1 MLTLYK
7 RHGPLCRQTDRNY
20 KKCKCPMWVQ
30 GTLAGEPMRQS
41 LKVRSW
47 EKAEKIIFDWQ
58 MELEGVKKE
67 EPEAVTIKSAVAD
80 FLKDAEAR
88 SLSEATIVKLKGVL
102 ERQFVE
108 YCREQNIKFLTELGV
123 EDMRKFRATW
133 KDQPLSAV
141 KKLERLRS
149 FFRFCV
155 DAGWMPRNPALA
167 VKPPK
172 VPPKATMP
180 FTSDKIEK
188 ILRACDAYFETYP
201 KAGKEYCDR
210 IKALVLLM
218 RYSGLRIRDAVCLK
232 RDKIENGRLFLY
244 TQKSGTPVYLPLPPV
259 VLDALSKLPPDQDH
273 YFWSGQSTPKAVV
286 GDWQRTFRKLFTIA
300 GVKGHPHMFRNTFA
314 ISLLEKGVSIETVS
328 VLLGHRNIR
337 VTQSHYNA
345 WVKSRQ
351 ELLESAVMKTW

>member
-1 MLTLYK
+1 
-7 RHGPLCRQTDRNY
+7 
-20 KKCKCPMWVQ
+20 MWVQ
-30 GTLAGEPMRQS
+30 GTLAGELIRQS

-67 EPEAVTIKSAVAD
+67 EPEAVTITSAVAD
-80 FLKDAEAR
+80 FLKDAKAR
-88 SLSEATIVKLKGVL
+88 NLSEATIVKLKGVL
-102 ERQFVE
+102 EKQFVE
-108 YCREQNIKFLTELGV
+108 YCREQNIKFLTEVDV
-123 EDMRKFRATW
+123 EKVRNFRATW

-172 VPPKATMP
+172 VPPKATLP
-180 FTSDKIEK
+180 FTNKAMEE
-188 ILRACDAYFETYP
+188 ILRACDVYSEHYP
-201 KAGKEYCDR
+201 KAGKTYCDK

-218 RYSGLRIRDAVCLK
+218 LYSGLRIRDAVCLK

-244 TQKSGTPVYLPLPPV
+244 TQKSGTPVYLPLPPF
-259 VLDALSKLPPDQDH
+259 VLEALSKLPGEH
-273 YFWSGQSTPKAVV
+273 YFWSGRSNPKAVV
-286 GDWQRTFRKLFTIA
+286 GDCQRTFRKLFKIA
-300 GVKGHPHMFRNTFA
+300 EVRGHPHMFRNTFA
-314 ISLLEKGVSIETVS
+314 ISLLQKGTSIETVS

-337 VTQSHYNA
+337 VTQEHYNA